1 MAAGAPFTSVV
12 NVMGLLFMSLSN
24 LGSINIQSVLIVA
37 AQERTV
43 SRQQGASIAL
53 PCLADCRALLV
64 VPKQCTHA

>member
-1 MAAGAPFTSVV
+1 ML

-43 SRQQGASIAL
+43 RRGVGPWSAGE
-53 PCLADCRALLV
+53 
-64 VPKQCTHA
+64 